1 MNRSSTDFESVALSA
16 FHLTEKGSI
25 LLSEVITENLANLF
39 ENAQVNNS
47 PDTKSQ
53 IFPCK

>member
-1 MNRSSTDFESVALSA
+1 MIPKDKKYIYDA

-25 LLSEVITENLANLF
+25 LLSEVITEILANLF
-39 ENAQVNNS
+39 ENAKVKNS

-53 IFPCK
+53 IFSCK